1 MQRTLVTLLGLMML
15 LPAAFAQKSPSPA
28 EQTLLQLANQRRAE
42 HNLAPLAWDAA
53 LTRAARTHAQRMI
66 QGPGEIQHQY
76 PGEPDVPL
84 RVSQAEG
91 HFSIVLENIAAAQA
105 TPGQIAEAWMNSP
118 SHRAN
123 ILDQRMNFVGIAVID
138 DHGVLYAVEDFGRN
152 VPAPRL
158 DEVEDRARQLLS
170 DRGIKFVESP
180 TSKEDAR
187 KSCETRS
194 SPPNALIVMQWDG
207 PDINQLPVALF
218 QQVPQARDHTA
229 AVGVCPGARSSPDFT
244 TYHVA
249 VLLY

>member
-1 MQRTLVTLLGLMML
+1 MQRTLLTLLGSMLL

-53 LTRAARTHAQRMI
+53 LARAAQTHAQRMI
-66 QGPGEIQHQY
+66 QGPGEIQHRY
-76 PGEPDVPL
+76 PGEPDVPV

-123 ILDQRMNFVGIAVID
+123 ILDQRINFLGIAVID
-138 DHGVLYAVEDFGRN
+138 DHGMLYAVEDFGRN
-152 VPAPRL
+152 VPAPGL
-158 DEVEDRARQLLS
+158 DEIEKRAQQLLS
-170 DRGIKFVESP
+170 SRGIKLVDSP
-180 TSKEDAR
+180 DSKEDAR
-187 KSCETRS
+187 KSCETRNP
-194 SPPNALIVMQWDG
+194 PPNAVIVMQWDG

-229 AVGVCPGARSSPDFT
+229 AIGLCPGARSGPDFT

>member
-1 MQRTLVTLLGLMML
+1 MQKTLLTLLGLML
-15 LPAAFAQKSPSPA
+15 LMPIAFAQKDASPA
-28 EQTLLQLANQRRAE
+28 EQTLLQLVNQRRAE
-42 HNLAPLAWDAA
+42 QHLAPLAWDAA
-53 LTRAARTHAQRMI
+53 LARAARAHARRMT
-66 QGPGEIQHQY
+66 QESGEIQHQY
-76 PGEPDVPL
+76 PGEPDVPV
-84 RVSQAEG
+84 RVSQADG

-105 TPGQIAEAWMNSP
+105 SPAQIADAWMNSP

-123 ILDQRMNFVGIAVID
+123 TLDPRINFVGIAVIENR
-138 DHGVLYAVEDFGRN
+138 GILYAVEEFGRN
-152 VPAPRL
+152 VPPAGL
-158 DEVEDRARQLLS
+158 DDVENRARQILS

-229 AVGVCPGARSSPDFT
+229 AIGVCPGARTSPNFT

-249 VLLY
+249 VLMY